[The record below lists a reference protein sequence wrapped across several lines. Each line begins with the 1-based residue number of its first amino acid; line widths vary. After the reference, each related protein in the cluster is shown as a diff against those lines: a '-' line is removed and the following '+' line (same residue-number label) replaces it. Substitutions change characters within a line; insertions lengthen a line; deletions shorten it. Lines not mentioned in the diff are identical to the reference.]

1 MRNSAISLMV
11 LTVLA
16 VSASVSLADVPS
28 LVNYQGI
35 LTDSGGGPL
44 NGTYNLTFRIYA
56 DSTTGTPALWTEV
69 HGSVD
74 VEDGLFNVILGS
86 TVGLSEAVFSDTTR
100 WLGITIAPNEEVYP
114 KMRLTSTPW
123 AFRAAVADTVLN
135 VPATGDGHS
144 LDACDGYPED
154 VVYVDED
161 GYVGIGITPMLGTEL
176 YVDGEIKVPYG
187 EGFYVGAYKG
197 LGWSSAAGDIAVGSD
212 VETIGLLLYA
222 GSSTPSVVLEPG
234 TGEVGIGTD
243 APAAQLNVIGEVQ
256 IEKDSGRALD
266 VIHAATSVSQAV
278 NFYTTGDLSN
288 ANDMLQIH
296 MGAGSS
302 NTCQFIECERGSD
315 VEFAVYGDGNVY
327 ADGSYTG
334 PADFSE
340 MIAVSTGAF
349 SAEPGDV
356 MVIDAAGSR
365 SIVRASEPR
374 SRLVAGI
381 YSTRPG
387 FVGSEREWDRPGVGD
402 DGGSPAYTLEAMAN
416 EFDEIPLAVVGIVP
430 CKVSAENGPIRPGD
444 LLVTSSMPGY
454 AMRDADP
461 VVGTVLGKALEEMP
475 SGTGVI
481 KVLVTLQ

>member
-1 MRNSAISLMV
+1 MRNSAIGLMLV
-11 LTVLA
+11 LVLA
-16 VSASVSLADVPS
+16 VSASALLAGVPS

-35 LTDSGGGPL
+35 LTDSGGSPL

-86 TVGLSEAVFSDTTR
+86 NVGLSEDTFSDTTR
-100 WLGITIAPNEEVYP
+100 WLGITVAPNEEVYP

-144 LDACDGYPED
+144 LDASDGYPED
-154 VVYVDED
+154 VVYVDEE
-161 GYVGIGITPMLGTEL
+161 GYVGIGVTPMLGTKL
-176 YVDGEIKVPYG
+176 YVDGEIKVPYS

-197 LGWSSAAGDIAVGSD
+197 LGWSGTAGDIRVGSE

-243 APAAQLNVIGEVQ
+243 TPGARLHVAGEVQ
-256 IEKDSGRALD
+256 IDKESGRALD
-266 VIHAATSVSQAV
+266 VTHAATSVSQAV
-278 NFYTTGDLSN
+278 NFYATGDLGS
-288 ANDMLQIH
+288 ANDMLQIY

-340 MIAVSTGAF
+340 MMAVSTGAS

-356 MVIDAAGSR
+356 MAIDPAGSR
-365 SIVRASEPR
+365 SLVQAAEPR
-374 SRLVAGI
+374 SSLVAGI

-387 FVGSEREWDRPGVGD
+387 FVGSERDWDRPGAGD
-402 DGGSPAYTLEAMAN
+402 DGGDPAYSLEARAS
-416 EFDEIPLAVVGIVP
+416 EFDEIPLAVMGIVP

-444 LLVTSSMPGY
+444 LLVTSSTPGH

-461 VVGTVLGKALEEMP
+461 AVGTVLGKALEALP

-481 KVLVTLQ
+481 RVLVTLQ

>member
-1 MRNSAISLMV
+1 MRTSAISLMAFM
-11 LTVLA
+11 VLA
-16 VSASVSLADVPS
+16 VSAPVLLAGVPS

-35 LTDSGGGPL
+35 LTDSGGSPL
-44 NGTYNLTFRIYA
+44 DGTYNLTFRIYA
-56 DSTTGTPALWTEV
+56 DSTTGTPALWAES

-86 TVGLSEAVFSDTTR
+86 NVPLLEDVFSDTPR
-100 WLGITIAPNEEVYP
+100 WLGITVAPNEEVYP

-144 LDACDGYPED
+144 LDAADGYPED
-154 VVYVDED
+154 VVYVDDD
-161 GYVGIGITPMLGTEL
+161 GYVGIGITPMLGTKL
-176 YVDGEIKVPYG
+176 YVDGEIKVPYSQ
-187 EGFYVGAYKG
+187 GFYVGAYEG
-197 LGWSSAAGDIAVGSD
+197 LGWNGMGGDITVGSD
-212 VETIGLLLYA
+212 VETVGLLVYA
-222 GSSTPSVVLEPG
+222 GSTTPSMVLESG

-243 APAAQLNVIGEVQ
+243 TPAARLNVVGEVQ

-278 NFYTTGDLSN
+278 NFYATGDLNSG
-288 ANDMLQIH
+288 NDMLQIY

-315 VEFAVYGDGNVY
+315 IEFAVYGDGNVY

-340 MIAVSTGAF
+340 MVAVSTGAS

-356 MVIDAAGSR
+356 MVIDPAGSR
-365 SIVRASEPR
+365 SLVRASEPR

-387 FVGSEREWDRPGVGD
+387 FVGSERDWARPGVGND
-402 DGGSPAYTLEAMAN
+402 AGEPAYSLEALAG

-444 LLVTSSMPGY
+444 LLVTSSTPGH

-461 VVGTVLGKALEEMP
+461 AVGTVLGKALEALP

-481 KVLVTLQ
+481 KALVTLQ

>member
-1 MRNSAISLMV
+1 MRNLAIGLMV
-11 LTVLA
+11 FSVLA
-16 VSASVSLADVPS
+16 VSASVLLAETPS

-35 LTDSGGGPL
+35 LTDSGGSPL

-56 DSTTGTPALWTEV
+56 DSSTGTPALWTET

-86 TVGLSEAVFSDTTR
+86 TVGLSADVFSDTTR

-114 KMRLTSTPW
+114 KMRFTSTPW

-144 LDACDGYPED
+144 LDAADGYPED
-154 VVYVDED
+154 VVYVDDD
-161 GYVGIGITPMLGTEL
+161 GYVGIGTTPMFGTKL
-176 YVDGEIKVPYG
+176 YVDGEIKVPYS
-187 EGFYVGAYKG
+187 EGFYVGAYEG
-197 LGWSSAAGDIAVGSD
+197 LGWSGAAGDITVGSD
-212 VETIGLLLYA
+212 VETVGLHLLA

-243 APAAQLNVIGEVQ
+243 APAAPLNVIGEVQ

-278 NFYTTGDLSN
+278 NFYATGDLN
-288 ANDMLQIH
+288 NGNDMLQIY

-302 NTCQFIECERGSD
+302 DACQFIECERGSD
-315 VEFAVYGDGNVY
+315 IKFAVNGSGNVY
-327 ADGSYTG
+327 ADGTYTG

-340 MIAVSTGAF
+340 MVAVSTGAF

-356 MVIDAAGSR
+356 MVIDTAGSR
-365 SIVRASEPR
+365 STVRASEPR

-387 FVGSEREWDRPGVGD
+387 FVGSEREWDRPGAGNDSGD
-402 DGGSPAYTLEAMAN
+402 SAYSLEALAS

-430 CKVSAENGPIRPGD
+430 CKVSAENGPISPGD
-444 LLVTSSMPGY
+444 LLVTSSTPGH

-461 VVGTVLGKALEEMP
+461 AVGTVLGKALEEMP